1 MVRGGN
7 IQAVLVFLLLG
18 VLLAGLAFLYLW
30 QGAVLAQLRAERAAL
45 ALSLEELQRQKLF
58 LEHQLRTAYSLEVLR
73 KRAQALGMG
82 PVELTR
88 LHFLVIEDENDH

>member
-73 KRAQALGMG
+73 ERAQALGMG

>member
-7 IQAVLVFLLLG
+7 IQVVLVFLLLG

-73 KRAQALGMG
+73 ERAQALGMG